1 MKLSSTLIVIFYA
14 LSCALL
20 VPANTTPAKT
30 SNSCNS
36 PMECAL
42 SFAQRQGPDDSYR
55 QNESLSLIAIK
66 YWDLGKP
73 RDALQIIQ
81 GIKCPDRVNV
91 STYLAKEAR
100 QAGMMNHAEKLVDLT
115 LSCVKDGMF
124 YQYKSIE
131 DCVRILLELQQYDK
145 ALVAAE
151 MIEDE
156 NYHKASAY
164 TLVANSF
171 IGMNRNEKASTLL
184 GQALD
189 QALKSDEQLKGII
202 CESLGEIAAGYSRL
216 GNSEKASSILSM
228 ALEIAEKDK
237 MFYRDRNKG
246 AVAIGYIKAGFES
259 RALEIAN
266 TLGLPAMVETY
277 ISFAHYY
284 LQIHQESKA
293 KDALSKLVAEITDQS
308 DTDYAYDLHE
318 ISEAYLDMANPEE
331 ALNVARNGR
340 YFGLS
345 AIKIAKWSLKNG
357 KTKSGVEALD
367 LSATHY
373 RAIVSEK
380 REEILPMM
388 SYSKAQDKASN
399 LSTIADEYIKF
410 DRMDSAEE
418 TVRAIDLPQ
427 WKAMKLADLAVAI
440 AQASSKTKARE
451 ILDEALRISESSKA
465 YPHDQ
470 LQETALA
477 RIAKGYATAG
487 EKKQSLKLF
496 VQALEKITDLEDYD
510 APINRLAMIGF
521 VFESAGLK
529 ADKGI
534 RSVLHKIMKKLICG
548 KNIRHFI

>member
-1 MKLSSTLIVIFYA
+1 MKLSSTLIVIFHA

-42 SFAQRQGPDDSYR
+42 SFAQRLGPDDSYR

-91 STYLAKEAR
+91 STYLAKETR
-100 QAGMMNHAEKLVDLT
+100 QAGRMNHAERLVDLT
-115 LSCVKDGMF
+115 LSCVKDEKF

-171 IGMNRNEKASTLL
+171 IGMSRNEKASTLL

-202 CESLGEIAAGYSRL
+202 CEALGEIAAGYSRL

-266 TLGLPAMVETY
+266 SLGLPAMVETY

-293 KDALSKLVAEITDQS
+293 KDALSKLVAEITGQS
-308 DTDYAYDLHE
+308 DADYAYDLHE

-345 AIKIAKWSLKNG
+345 AIKIAEWSLKNG

-410 DRMDSAEE
+410 DRLDSAEE
-418 TVRAIDLPQ
+418 AVRAIDLPQ

-440 AQASSKTKARE
+440 AQASSKTKAKE
-451 ILDEALRISESSKA
+451 ILDEALRISESSKV

-529 ADKGI
+529 PDKGI
-534 RSVLHKIMKKLICG
+534 RSVLHKIMKKWT
-548 KNIRHFI
+548 R